1 MGIGGGILLIAIGAI
16 LAFAVHAEPGWLD
29 LTVVGWVLMLAG
41 ASALVITIWY
51 WNDRRNR
58 AAGVPMDVVDETRYA
73 HPAAPLGADSEIE
86 IRHPPAPP
94 G

>member
-1 MGIGGGILLIAIGAI
+1 MGIGGGIFLIAVGAI
-16 LAFAVHAEPGWLD
+16 LAFAVHVEPAWLD
-29 LTVVGWVLMLAG
+29 LNVVGWVLMLAG
-41 ASALVITIWY
+41 TSALLITMWY
-51 WNDRRNR
+51 WKDRRNR
-58 AAGVPMDVVDETRYA
+58 ALGPMDVVDETRLA

>member
-1 MGIGGGILLIAIGAI
+1 MGIGGGIFLIAIGAI

-29 LTVVGWVLMLAG
+29 LDVVGWVLMLAG

-51 WNDRRNR
+51 WNDRRSR
-58 AAGVPMDVVDETRYA
+58 TRDVVDETRYA

>member
-1 MGIGGGILLIAIGAI
+1 MGIGGGIFLIAIGAI
-16 LAFAVHAEPGWLD
+16 LAFAVHVEPAWLD
-29 LTVVGWVLMLAG
+29 LNVVGWVLMLAG
-41 ASALVITIWY
+41 TSALLITIWY
-51 WNDRRNR
+51 WNDRRTR
-58 AAGVPMDVVDETRYA
+58 ALGGAIDVVDETRLA

>member
-1 MGIGGGILLIAIGAI
+1 MGIGGGIFLIAIGAI

-41 ASALVITIWY
+41 TAALVITIWY

-58 AAGVPMDVVDETRYA
+58 ALAVGMDVVEETRLA
-73 HPAAPLGADSEIE
+73 HPAAPLGAESEIE